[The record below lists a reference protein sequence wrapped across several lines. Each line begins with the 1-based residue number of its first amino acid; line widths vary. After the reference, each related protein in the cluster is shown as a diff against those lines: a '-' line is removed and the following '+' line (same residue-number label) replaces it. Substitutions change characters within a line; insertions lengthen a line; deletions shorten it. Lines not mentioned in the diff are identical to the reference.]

1 MSAHARIL
9 SPEGRELTAH
19 QIPAHEKRGHESD
32 SGLEPL
38 QGLPHMKVRC
48 AVVQVPACHTGPS
61 AIPDA
66 GSRAA
71 VCDAGIG
78 TAQLIPV
85 A

>member
-1 MSAHARIL
+1 MCIGPQRLGTLALPAAHESTVCCGPAAGL
-9 SPEGRELTAH
+9 SP
-19 QIPAHEKRGHESD
+19 
-32 SGLEPL
+32 
-38 QGLPHMKVRC
+38 
-48 AVVQVPACHTGPS
+48 GPS